1 MRIGL
6 VSAALTGMDF
16 EAGLSFV
23 SDCGFDSIEVACAG
37 FQTDLTFGDPEVLA
51 RDASARSRWI
61 EAFQRHDLSIS
72 AFALHGEPLSPD
84 HSVGERYRSQF
95 RAACELAEA
104 VGVSRL
110 TLLAGLPEGA
120 QGDSAPC
127 WIASAFP
134 PQNRDILQW
143 QWEERVIP
151 YWREAASIATAHGC
165 RLCFEMHPGD
175 VLYNPE
181 ALIRLRAELGTT
193 IGCNFDP
200 SHLFWQGIEP
210 VEAMLELADAIY
222 HVHVKDT
229 SIAPHNV
236 RLNGFLDTKPFTDLR
251 HRAWC
256 FRTVGF
262 GHDRAFWAEFVST
275 LRTIGYD
282 DVLSIEHEDDFIA
295 TEEGL
300 RKGIAFLRPIVF
312 GQAPPGRGRV

>member
-6 VSAALTGMDF
+6 VSAALTGLDF
-16 EAGLSFV
+16 EPGLALV
-23 SDCGFDSIEVACAG
+23 RDCGFDSIEIACAG

-51 RDASARSRWI
+51 RDPSKRSRWM
-61 EAFQRHDLSIS
+61 EAVQRHDLSIS
-72 AFALHGEPLSPD
+72 ALALHGEPLSPD
-84 HSVGERYRSQF
+84 RSLGERYRRQF
-95 RAACELAEA
+95 RAACELAGA

-120 QGDSAPC
+120 PGDTAPC

-134 PQNRDILQW
+134 PRNREILEW
-143 QWEERVIP
+143 QWSERVIP
-151 YWREAASIATAHGC
+151 YWREAASIADAHGC

-181 ALIRLRAELGTT
+181 ALLRLRADLGPT

-210 VEAMLELADAIY
+210 VEAMFALSDVIY

-229 SIAPHNV
+229 SIAEHNV
-236 RLNGFLDTKPFTDLR
+236 RVNGFLDSKPFTDLR
-251 HRAWC
+251 ARAWC

-262 GHDRAFWAEFVST
+262 GHDASFWGRFVSA
-275 LRTIGYD
+275 LRVIGYD
-282 DVLSIEHEDDFIA
+282 DVLSIEHEDDFIGV
-295 TEEGL
+295 EEGL
-300 RKGIAFLRPIVF
+300 RKGIAFLKPIVF
-312 GQAPPGRGRV
+312 GQAPRPLD